1 LETFLIGICAAGLA
15 YLTGVTVAALVGQT
29 P

>member
-1 LETFLIGICAAGLA
+1 LETFLIGLCAAGLA
-15 YLTGVTVAALVGQT
+15 YVTGIVIAALVGQI

>member
-15 YLTGVTVAALVGQT
+15 YLTGVAVAALIGQI